1 MSDKILILTEKRE
14 AGYQAASTLEDSI
27 LGSDE
32 KKLGDVSK
40 AKGYLEGEKYLLCW
54 ASGHLFTQI
63 KPSKINENYQ
73 LFKKFENTE
82 DYKMP
87 NLVNEI
93 KTEQAGEQNKQR
105 QIKILKELL
114 TRNDINEIIV
124 MTDADEEGE
133 AIGRDMLYKIVKK
146 LPTTKITRAFNS
158 GSFKAKEAV
167 EKALNERKP
176 IDTPKYNRL
185 YDTQQVRSKG
195 DYITG
200 MKLIKALC
208 DTYGRKLYTGR
219 VKGVI
224 TALIGN
230 REEEIKNFKPKD
242 FYSIV
247 GKKGEIELKHFFY
260 EEQEDENGKIS
271 KTKQERY
278 YDKSILEE
286 VEQRLN
292 KAGLKGFVE
301 EYTKETTTTKNRPLP
316 LSGTDFASEMMG
328 KYKITYKQC
337 NEILDYLRT
346 NGFTTYPG
354 TNGRYFSKNDNADVQ
369 NAFLTAKKYFNA
381 EAAEYTKDAPIFDD
395 KKAAKQNHTPLSPTA
410 KVPTQRDIEEWQEQ
424 KLPKIK
430 EGYELIAKRILVHF
444 MPDDEIE
451 KQSLTIN
458 IDDLLFFLSGQKA
471 IKQGWRELIG
481 QEVKNTLFE
490 TELKK
495 GDVIELDKIERKTGQ
510 TKCPP
515 LFNEKTLTDI
525 MLNISKVV
533 DDMIKEETDPQKLQ
547 QLKKDRKLLK
557 DAEGIGT
564 DRTREQI
571 ISDLINEEIV
581 VNTKDGLILSQNGNI
596 LFKVL
601 PKQLK
606 DPIMTARW
614 ENSFEDIR
622 RGDKAA
628 NEILTEIDKIIMDEM
643 IPGIV
648 NEPIKEYVMSNENK
662 KLESDI
668 KCPLCGSALVETA
681 KTYKCENNE
690 YKNGQQSGCK
700 FLIFKDQ
707 SKFFG
712 RAIISKDLPALF
724 KATKEAAYKDGKAGI
739 YIDPTNQ
746 YFVVAV
752 FEQRES
758 TPGELIETPK
768 TFKLN
773 DKFVFKNVFYKD
785 LTKTEAK
792 KLLEGNE
799 VVLKRKT
806 KDGKAYEI
814 KIKLDS
820 EKPGSV
826 VKI

>member
-1 MSDKILILTEKRE
+1 MKTLILTEKRE
-14 AGYQAASTLEDSI
+14 AGYQAASTLGDKI
-27 LGSDE
+27 LGNDE
-32 KKLGDVSK
+32 KQLDSVSK
-40 AKGYLEGEKYLLCW
+40 SKGFLEGDKYLLCW

-73 LFKKFENTE
+73 LFKKFENKE

-93 KTEQAGEQNKQR
+93 RTEQASEANKQR

-114 TRNDINEIIV
+114 SRDDIDEIIV

-146 LPTTKITRAFNS
+146 LPTSKITRAFNS

-167 EKALNERKP
+167 EKALNEREP

-185 YDTQQVRSKG
+185 LDTQQVRSKG

-230 REEEIKNFKPKD
+230 RELEIKNFVPKE
-242 FYSIV
+242 FYSII
-247 GKKGEIELKHFFY
+247 GKKGDIELKHFFY
-260 EEQEDENGKIS
+260 EDEEYENGKIS
-271 KTKQERY
+271 RTKQERY

-292 KAGLKGFVE
+292 QAFLKGFVE

-354 TNGRYFSKNDNADVQ
+354 TNGRYFSKNDNTDVQ
-369 NAFLTAKKYFNA
+369 NAFLTAKKYFDA
-381 EAAEYTKDAPIFDD
+381 GAAEYSKDVAIFDD

-410 KVPTQRDIEEWQEQ
+410 KMPTGRDIEEWQEQ

-444 MPDDEIE
+444 MPNDEIE

-458 IDDLLFFLSGQKA
+458 IDDLLFFVSGQKA
-471 IKQGWRELIG
+471 ISQGWRELIG
-481 QEVKNTLFE
+481 QEIKNTLFE

-495 GDVIELDKIERKTGQ
+495 GDAIELDKIETKTGQ
-510 TKCPP
+510 TKCPA

-525 MLNISKVV
+525 MLNISRVV
-533 DDMIKEETDPQKLQ
+533 DDMIKDETDPQKLQ

-571 ISDLINEEIV
+571 ISDLINEEIII
-581 VNTKDGLILSQNGNI
+581 NTKDGLILSANGNI
-596 LFKVL
+596 LFQVL

-606 DPIMTARW
+606 DPIMTAQW
-614 ENSFEDIR
+614 ENAFEEIR
-622 RGDKAA
+622 RGEKKGSDVLA
-628 NEILTEIDKIIMDEM
+628 NIDEM
-643 IPGIV
+643 IMNEMIPDIINNQIEEYIV
-648 NEPIKEYVMSNENK
+648 NNENK
-662 KLESDI
+662 KVESDV
-668 KCPLCGSALVETA
+668 KCPLCGGVLVETA
-681 KTYKCENNE
+681 KTYKCEHNE
-690 YKNGQQSGCK
+690 YKNGQQSGCL
-700 FLIFKDQ
+700 FSIFKDQ

-712 RAIISKDLPALF
+712 RTINGKDLPKLF
-724 KATKEAAYKDGKAGI
+724 EATKEEPYKDNKASI
-739 YIDPTNQ
+739 YIDKDNK

-752 FEQRES
+752 FEQREAS
-758 TPGELIETPK
+758 PEELIETPK
-768 TFKLN
+768 TFKLK
-773 DKFVFKNVFYKD
+773 DKFVFKNVHFKD

-792 KLLEGNE
+792 KLLEGKE
-799 VVLKRKT
+799 VTLKRKT
-806 KDGKAYEI
+806 KDGKAYEL
-814 KIKLDS
+814 KVKLD
-820 EKPGSV
+820 EQRPGSV

>member
-1 MSDKILILTEKRE
+1 MSEKILILTEKRE
-14 AGYQAASTLEDSI
+14 AGFQTASN
-27 LGSDE
+27 
-32 KKLGDVSK
+32 LGDSLLGDDISMLDKVSK
-40 AKGYLEGEKYLLCW
+40 TKGFLEGNKYIICW
-54 ASGHLFTQI
+54 AAGHLFTQK
-63 KPSKINENYQ
+63 KPSEINPDYQ
-73 LFKKFENTE
+73 LFKKFANKE

-93 KTEQAGEQNKQR
+93 KTEQASEQNKQR

-114 TRNDINEIIV
+114 TRNDIDEIIV

-146 LPTTKITRAFNS
+146 LPTSKITRAFNS

-167 EKALNERKP
+167 EKALNEREP

-195 DYITG
+195 DYVTG
-200 MKLIKALC
+200 MKLTKALC

-260 EEQEDENGKIS
+260 EEQEDENGNIS

-354 TNGRYFSKNDNADVQ
+354 TNGRYFSKNDNTDVQ
-369 NAFLTAKKYFNA
+369 SAFLTAKKYFNA

-395 KKAAKQNHTPLSPTA
+395 KKAAKQNHTPLSPTR
-410 KVPTQRDIEEWQEQ
+410 KVPTQRDIKEWQEQ
-424 KLPKIK
+424 KLPRIK

-444 MPDDEIE
+444 MPNDEIE

-458 IDDLLFFLSGQKA
+458 IDNLLFFLSGQKA

-495 GDVIELDKIERKTGQ
+495 GDAIELDRIERKTGQ
-510 TKCPP
+510 TKCPA

-571 ISDLINEEIV
+571 ISDLINEGIV
-581 VNTKDGLILSQNGNI
+581 INTKEGLILSQNGNI
-596 LFKVL
+596 LFHVL

-606 DPIMTARW
+606 DPIMTAQW

-628 NEILTEIDKIIMDEM
+628 NEVLTEIDKIIMDEM
-643 IPGIV
+643 IPQIV
-648 NEPIKEYVMSNENK
+648 NQPIEEYIMNNGNK
-662 KLESDI
+662 KVETDI
-668 KCPLCGSALVETA
+668 KCPLCGGELIETP
-681 KTYKCENNE
+681 KTYKCEHNE
-690 YKNGQQSGCK
+690 YKNGKQNGCK
-700 FLIFKDQ
+700 FSIFKDQ
-707 SKFFG
+707 TKFFG
-712 RAIISKDLPALF
+712 RAITNKDLPTLF
-724 KATKEAAYKDGKAGI
+724 KATKENPLIDGKSGI
-739 YIDPTNQ
+739 YIDPNNP
-746 YFVVAV
+746 YFVAAV
-752 FEQRES
+752 FERKE
-758 TPGELIETPK
+758 TTDELVETPK

-773 DKFVFKNVFYKD
+773 DKFVWKNCFFKD
-785 LTKTEAK
+785 LTKKEAEA
-792 KLLEGNE
+792 LLKGQE
-799 VVLKRKT
+799 VLLKRKT
-806 KDGKAYEI
+806 KDGKDYEV
-814 KIKLDS
+814 KVKLD
-820 EKPGSV
+820 EAKAGSV

>member
-1 MSDKILILTEKRE
+1 MKTLILTEKRE
-14 AGYQAASTLEDSI
+14 AGYQAASTLGDKI
-27 LGSDE
+27 LGNDE
-32 KKLGDVSK
+32 KQLDSVSK
-40 AKGYLEGEKYLLCW
+40 SKGFLEGDKYLLCW

-73 LFKKFENTE
+73 LFKKFENKE

-93 KTEQAGEQNKQR
+93 RTEQASEANKQR

-114 TRNDINEIIV
+114 SRDDIDEIIV

-146 LPTTKITRAFNS
+146 LPTSKITRAFNS

-167 EKALNERKP
+167 EKALNEREP

-185 YDTQQVRSKG
+185 LDTQQVRSKG

-230 REEEIKNFKPKD
+230 RELEIKNFVPKE
-242 FYSIV
+242 FYSII
-247 GKKGEIELKHFFY
+247 GKKGDIELKHFFY
-260 EEQEDENGKIS
+260 EDEEDENGKIS
-271 KTKQERY
+271 RTKQERY

-292 KAGLKGFVE
+292 QAFLKGFVE
-301 EYTKETTTTKNRPLP
+301 EYAKETTTTKNRPLP

-354 TNGRYFSKNDNADVQ
+354 TNGRYFSKNDNTDVQ
-369 NAFLTAKKYFNA
+369 NAFLTAKKYFDA
-381 EAAEYTKDAPIFDD
+381 GAAEYSKDVAIFDD

-410 KVPTQRDIEEWQEQ
+410 KMPTGRDIEEWQEQ

-444 MPDDEIE
+444 MPNDEIE

-458 IDDLLFFLSGQKA
+458 IDDLLFFVSGQKA
-471 IKQGWRELIG
+471 ISQGWRELIG
-481 QEVKNTLFE
+481 QEIKNTLFE

-495 GDVIELDKIERKTGQ
+495 GDAIELDKIETKTGQ
-510 TKCPP
+510 TKCPA

-525 MLNISKVV
+525 MLNISRVV
-533 DDMIKEETDPQKLQ
+533 DDMIKDETDPQKLQ

-571 ISDLINEEIV
+571 ISDLINEEIII
-581 VNTKDGLILSQNGNI
+581 NTKDGLILSANGNI
-596 LFKVL
+596 LFQVL

-606 DPIMTARW
+606 DPIMTAQW
-614 ENSFEDIR
+614 ENAFEEIR
-622 RGDKAA
+622 RGEKKGSDVLA
-628 NEILTEIDKIIMDEM
+628 NIDEM
-643 IPGIV
+643 IMNEMIPDIINNQIEEYIV
-648 NEPIKEYVMSNENK
+648 NNENK
-662 KLESDI
+662 KVESDV
-668 KCPLCGSALVETA
+668 KCPLCGGVLVETA
-681 KTYKCENNE
+681 KTYKCEHNE
-690 YKNGQQSGCK
+690 YKNGQQSGCL
-700 FLIFKDQ
+700 FSIFKDQ

-712 RAIISKDLPALF
+712 RTINGKDLPKLF
-724 KATKEAAYKDGKAGI
+724 EATKEEPYKDNKASI
-739 YIDPTNQ
+739 YIDKDNK

-752 FEQRES
+752 FEQREAS
-758 TPGELIETPK
+758 PEELIETPK
-768 TFKLN
+768 TFKLK
-773 DKFVFKNVFYKD
+773 DKFVFKNVYFKD

-792 KLLEGNE
+792 KLLEGKE
-799 VVLKRKT
+799 VTLKRKT
-806 KDGKAYEI
+806 KDGKAYEL
-814 KIKLDS
+814 KVKLD
-820 EKPGSV
+820 EKRPGSV